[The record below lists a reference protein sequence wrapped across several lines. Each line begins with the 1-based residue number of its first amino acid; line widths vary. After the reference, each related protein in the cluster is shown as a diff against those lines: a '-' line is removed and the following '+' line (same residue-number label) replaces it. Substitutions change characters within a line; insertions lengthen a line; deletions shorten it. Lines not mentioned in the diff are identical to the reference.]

1 MYRKYNNDVNEES
14 ELAWQTSEGVLSPY
28 TVFSFQALKWFR
40 VIFLRLPE
48 GVLEVVDLWSSVAM
62 WCVYRHRREQ
72 KAEEFW
78 RS

>member
-28 TVFSFQALKWFR
+28 TVFSFQALKWFQ

-48 GVLEVVDLWSSVAM
+48 GVLEVVDL
-62 WCVYRHRREQ
+62 
-72 KAEEFW
+72 
-78 RS
+78 